1 MSLLNFKKI
10 EAKLLKRK
18 YFRPMANKRKP
29 VNFELFNLDST
40 SGVANKNKALKRSI
54 IHFVDRKGSSSI
66 TDFSKE
72 LKTSVPKTTAL
83 VNELIEWGLIQDEGK
98 IDSRHL
104 WGGMTSFWLI
114 GDNNIDRTDIERQQQ
129 AHRLDWHARCAY
141 TDIQRWNIRR
151 QKRISGC

>member
-1 MSLLNFKKI
+1 
-10 EAKLLKRK
+10 
-18 YFRPMANKRKP
+18 MANKRKP

-98 IDSRHL
+98 IDST
-104 WGGMTSFWLI
+104 GGRRASVFGLVSNACFFLGVDVKKYHVNIGIMDFKKRMISNREKIPFRLENTNESLKKLI
-114 GDNNIDRTDIERQQQ
+114 QLIKFLEFVI
-129 AHRLDWHARCAY
+129 LFL
-141 TDIQRWNIRR
+141 
-151 QKRISGC
+151 